1 MAWMAWMTHALTRA
15 RRARRATARRTARD
29 EEDEEDE
36 LVDLLDIGYCHD
48 ELLKWKNDKA
58 GQFNTFHPAMINGGL
73 RLSDTDLDNLEADGR
88 LNIAKVVAKFFLYVD
103 DPGSASESSSIYF
116 RRLTYSKCPLV
127 CDDVIITSAAS
138 IEKSMIKEL
147 IGGNILKVWLDELR
161 QDTGKER
168 FENSRSCRSV
178 ICNPG
183 RNAKSDR
190 SLSTRSRVGRSTGS
204 PKDLSAAYAD
214 IDPDMDKVQP
224 VLDFI
229 LPVHADGDQ
238 ATFEYIMN
246 WLTKMVGRR
255 EKMKTA
261 LLFFGPKGAGKDIIF
276 ERLFSRMYGAYYVHK
291 CAKGVDTSFNS
302 EFAGKLFV
310 LWCEIEVTP
319 GNVQQLKDM
328 VSATTFVEH
337 KKGKD
342 IKARSCWRVCDHHAM

>member
-1 MAWMAWMTHALTRA
+1 MF
-15 RRARRATARRTARD
+15 
-29 EEDEEDE
+29 
-36 LVDLLDIGYCHD
+36 V
-48 ELLKWKNDKA
+48 
-58 GQFNTFHPAMINGGL
+58 
-73 RLSDTDLDNLEADGR
+73 
-88 LNIAKVVAKFFLYVD
+88 
-103 DPGSASESSSIYF
+103 GS
-116 RRLTYSKCPLV
+116 
-127 CDDVIITSAAS
+127 SAAH
-138 IEKSMIKEL
+138 IEEKYIKKH
-147 IGGNILKVWLDELR
+147 IGDNVFKLWLDELR
-161 QDTGKER
+161 QDTKQ
-168 FENSRSCRSV
+168 FENSRSCRGV
-178 ICNPG
+178 ICNPVRHANVG
-183 RNAKSDR
+183 SLIVNTFAGGPFDR
-190 SLSTRSRVGRSTGS
+190 FLPR
-204 PKDLSAAYAD
+204 DLSAAYAA

-229 LPVHADGDQ
+229 LTVHADDDQ
-238 ATFEYIMN
+238 PTFDYIMN

-319 GNVQQLKDM
+319 SNVQELKDM
-328 VSATTFVEH
+328 VRSSDFVEH